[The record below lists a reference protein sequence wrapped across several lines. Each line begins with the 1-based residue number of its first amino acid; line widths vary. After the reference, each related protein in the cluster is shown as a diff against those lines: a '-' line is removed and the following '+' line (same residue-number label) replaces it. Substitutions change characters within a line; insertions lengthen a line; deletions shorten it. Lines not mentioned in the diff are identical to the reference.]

1 MGIAYNTSVVRDGLV
16 LHLDA
21 ANVKSYPGTGTTWSN
36 IGTVGGAHTLT
47 TAPLTTFNS
56 VECFD
61 MTAGYASYTGTTI
74 SMGTNYTLM
83 GWASFLPDAS
93 VATWRTLWRTQP
105 LDHPL
110 LIQDGTNLIGT
121 WDGSFRSFGVT
132 LDSLGSETAWRMY
145 CVQREG
151 PNIRLYVNGQF
162 AATVA
167 AVSGNGRTWADVG
180 YRSSQPPGYVAT
192 TMLYNNVL
200 LTAAEIKQNFEAMR
214 GRYGL

>member
-1 MGIAYNTSVVRDGLV
+1 MASVTGPKLARTGQVIN
-16 LHLDA
+16 LDA
-21 ANVKSYPGTGTTWSN
+21 TNPKSYPGTGTTWTN
-36 IGTVGGAHTLT
+36 MEAIGGSHALT
-47 TAPLTTFNS
+47 TAALTTFNGVS
-56 VECFD
+56 CFN

-83 GWASFLPDAS
+83 GWASMSTDAS
-93 VATWRTLWRTQP
+93 VATWRTLWRTQT

-180 YRSSQPPGYVAT
+180 YRTNQPPGYVAT

-200 LTAAEIKQNFEAMR
+200 LTAAEIKQNFEATR
-214 GRYGL
+214 GRYGI

>member
-1 MGIAYNTSVVRDGLV
+1 
-16 LHLDA
+16 
-21 ANVKSYPGTGTTWSN
+21 
-36 IGTVGGAHTLT
+36 LT
-47 TAPLTTFNS
+47 TAALTTFNG
-56 VECFD
+56 VECFN
-61 MTAGYASYTGTTI
+61 MTAGYASYTGTAI

-83 GWASFLPDAS
+83 GWASMSTDAS
-93 VATWRTLWRTQP
+93 VATWRTLWRTQT

-121 WDGSFRSFGVT
+121 YPGTFVSSGVT

-151 PNIRLYVNGQF
+151 ANVHFYFDGQF

-167 AVSGNGRTWADVG
+167 ADSGNGMTWADVG
-180 YRSSQPPGYVAT
+180 FRNPQPPGYVAT

-200 LTAAEIKQNFEAMR
+200 LTAAEIEQNFEATR
-214 GRYGL
+214 GRYGI